1 MRKFAVLGVAAA
13 SDVGTH
19 PCFDLRANGV
29 EAGVIIA
36 HRSNVSFDHNVYSP
50 VDIPYPIKAGKLD
63 GFTISINAQRWQRV
77 GRHNNLHSC
86 FPYELRLRRYFCE
99 VHICPVLGN
108 NPLPSRPMARRI
120 SQRSLSD
127 EGFVDDSEEEES
139 TQAPEA
145 KEAKEAEQE
154 PTEEGEED
162 SEEQTEPLTPSL
174 VGQKLRRY
182 TSVMTSPM
190 NPLAV
195 LMQSNAPLINRRY
208 VVWRKHVTLSVLK

>member
-1 MRKFAVLGVAAA
+1 MHFLFFEVV
-13 SDVGTH
+13 
-19 PCFDLRANGV
+19 C
-29 EAGVIIA
+29 
-36 HRSNVSFDHNVYSP
+36 DHNVYSP

-145 KEAKEAEQE
+145 KEAEEAEQE

-174 VGQKLRRY
+174 VG
-182 TSVMTSPM
+182 
-190 NPLAV
+190 
-195 LMQSNAPLINRRY
+195 
-208 VVWRKHVTLSVLK
+208 

>member
-1 MRKFAVLGVAAA
+1 MAPLPI
-13 SDVGTH
+13 SLNHD
-19 PCFDLRANGV
+19 
-29 EAGVIIA
+29 
-36 HRSNVSFDHNVYSP
+36 VYSA

-108 NPLPSRPMARRI
+108 NPLPSRPMAQRRT

-174 VGQKLRRY
+174 VG
-182 TSVMTSPM
+182 
-190 NPLAV
+190 
-195 LMQSNAPLINRRY
+195 
-208 VVWRKHVTLSVLK
+208 